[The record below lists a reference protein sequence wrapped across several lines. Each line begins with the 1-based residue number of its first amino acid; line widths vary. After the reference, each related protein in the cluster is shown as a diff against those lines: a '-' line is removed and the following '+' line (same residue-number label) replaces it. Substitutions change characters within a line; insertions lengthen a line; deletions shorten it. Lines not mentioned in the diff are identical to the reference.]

1 MVSPYGFKLT
11 GMSSTLTG
19 ATATGPTGSPA
30 VASVDLATNPNAGD
44 TIQFQFKLPDGT
56 NESITLTATTS
67 ATPGPNEFTIGATS
81 DITAAN
87 LKNALTTSVGKLADT
102 SLTAAS
108 AVAASNDFFG
118 NPPQRV
124 TGPTFTSAAGPT
136 PGTPADTVFWY
147 TGEDGPD
154 PARGTATARVDT
166 AISVSY
172 GVRANEDGIRRVVQ
186 NMAALAA
193 VTFSPTDPNAPAR
206 AAALNQRVVTNLG
219 VPPGSQK
226 VEDIEADIAGAQSAL
241 AAATDRHQQT
251 KSTLSD
257 LLTQIEGVPP
267 EQVATEILALQT
279 RLQASLQTTSLL
291 YKTSLV
297 NYI

>member
-1 MVSPYGFKLT
+1 
-11 GMSSTLTG
+11 
-19 ATATGPTGSPA
+19 
-30 VASVDLATNPNAGD
+30 
-44 TIQFQFKLPDGT
+44 
-56 NESITLTATTS
+56 
-67 ATPGPNEFTIGATS
+67 
-81 DITAAN
+81 
-87 LKNALTTSVGKLADT
+87 
-102 SLTAAS
+102 
-108 AVAASNDFFG
+108 
-118 NPPQRV
+118 
-124 TGPTFTSAAGPT
+124 
-136 PGTPADTVFWY
+136 
-147 TGEDGPD
+147 
-154 PARGTATARVDT
+154 
-166 AISVSY
+166 
-172 GVRANEDGIRRVVQ
+172 
-186 NMAALAA
+186 MAALAA